1 MEPQHSEK
9 LGVSHLGIRE
19 APKSLEFLGMIELKT
34 GVGLT
39 VGRIDME
46 RLNEHLGFHSRLA
59 ELDPQQLID
68 SRVIV
73 DTGVL
78 SHVTRKIAKYPAIGT
93 ELYALAD
100 FGTPTLRATRSD
112 CHDPCYCHH

>member
-1 MEPQHSEK
+1 MEPQHAEK

-19 APKSLEFLGMIELKT
+19 ATKSLEFLGMIESKT

-46 RLNEHLGFHSRLA
+46 RLNEHLGFHGGL
-59 ELDPQQLID
+59 LDVDPQQMID

-73 DTGVL
+73 DTRVL

-100 FGTPTLRATRSD
+100 FGTPTLRVTRSD
-112 CHDPCYCHH
+112 CHDTCYCHH